1 MSLTTWRPELWV
13 ERVRDRDRERVQ
25 PNGGISRSLLHR
37 ELDSTPPP
45 VKEKKKVSLFA
56 TVMEHL
62 KLIGDYGGN

>member
-1 MSLTTWRPELWV
+1 MEGSAGPYFTESLT
-13 ERVRDRDRERVQ
+13 Q
-25 PNGGISRSLLHR
+25 P
-37 ELDSTPPP
+37 PPP